1 MILLDNKLDLKQV
14 GYDESET
21 APRSAS
27 FLIEDKTTR
36 QASSRDTGLVI
47 ASMRQARKGYQ
58 G

>member
-1 MILLDNKLDLKQV
+1 MISLDNKLDLKRV

-27 FLIEDKTTR
+27 FLIEDETTR
-36 QASSRDTGLVI
+36 QASFRDTGLVM